1 MQQNNL
7 QIPHGPI
14 TYALTWQ
21 LCLHTAGHVT
31 YENDFSDD
39 GSLLLNKSPKRRLSL
54 VWVATRMTRCDY
66 SLLPHLWHTALPTPQ
81 LHPSH
86 HYPLTLTLPCVLV
99 LLYSYHLSPLIHFAL
114 THPPFSCHYTQLQ
127 HYSIYSNTLNIA
139 LTHDDNLTIL
149 VWRKLEYSLD
159 HLQGIVLPW

>member
-7 QIPHGPI
+7 QIPYGPI

-66 SLLPHLWHTALPTPQ
+66 SLLPHLCHNALPIF
-81 LHPSH
+81 
-86 HYPLTLTLPCVLV
+86 LTLPVSSPLTPLPTHTHSALCSCSS
-99 LLYSYHLSPLIHFAL
+99 LLLPSLTLNTFCLTLSP

-139 LTHDDNLTIL
+139 LTHDDNLTSFL
-149 VWRKLEYSLD
+149 
-159 HLQGIVLPW
+159 